1 MNESQLMT
9 LWVTLWIAQMV
20 FSVFVL
26 VTERAVAKT
35 SPRLAKLRMHIGLM
49 GFLPCGGLM
58 LVPQIIEYV
67 ILRVARGKSEANQRD
82 LNTYLSSQGDFSD
95 VGRNHSA
102 SSVNERNPF
111 DTDSGGADDRSTVHD
126 ERNPFL

>member
-1 MNESQLMT
+1 MF
-9 LWVTLWIAQMV
+9 

-26 VTERAVAKT
+26 VTERAIAKT

-58 LVPQIIEYV
+58 LIPQIIEYV
-67 ILRVARGKSEANQRD
+67 ILRLARAKSEANQRD

-95 VGRNHSA
+95 VGRSRSG
-102 SSVNERNPF
+102 SSVDERNPF
-111 DTDSGGADDRSTVHD
+111 DSDFGGADDRSTARD